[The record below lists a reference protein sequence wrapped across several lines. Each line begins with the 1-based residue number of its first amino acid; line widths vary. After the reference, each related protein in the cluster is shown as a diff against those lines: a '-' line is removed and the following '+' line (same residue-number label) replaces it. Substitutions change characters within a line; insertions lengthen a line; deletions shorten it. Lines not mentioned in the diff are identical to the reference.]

1 MKYRILFPLVLILPV
16 LVNAQLKIKN
26 AEDFKIGTV
35 LRFQKCDTMGI
46 TAGSGG
52 ENQTW
57 DFSQLKLKSDTNT
70 EWMVLPSATPY
81 ADKFPTATQVEK
93 YSDGSF
99 VYVDKEKDQS
109 NLVGYASAYM
119 AIAYPKPVPF
129 AKRPISYKDKCT
141 TNFTDNFAMSGMN
154 FSGSGT
160 ATIEAD
166 GYGKLILPNKTYKN
180 VLRVK
185 VTQLQMDTIKQYGS
199 VSRMN
204 TITYAWFD
212 GNNTSALFKIS
223 YTKSMGYNAASVE
236 YLLSEKNK

>member
-1 MKYRILFPLVLILPV
+1 MKYKILFSLVLILPV

-26 AEDFKIGTV
+26 AEDFKTGTV
-35 LRFQKCDTMGI
+35 LRFEICDTTGI
-46 TAGSGG
+46 TAGNGG

-57 DFSQLKLKSDTNT
+57 DFSKLKLKSDTNT
-70 EWMVLPSATPY
+70 EWIVLPSATPY
-81 ADKFPTATQVEK
+81 AGKFPTATQVEK
-93 YSDGSF
+93 YSDGSY
-99 VYVDKEKDQS
+99 VYVEKEKDQS

-119 AIAYPKPVPF
+119 VIAYPKPVLF
-129 AKRPISYKDKCT
+129 AKRPISYKAKYSS
-141 TNFTDNFAMSGMN
+141 NFTDNFTMSGMS

-166 GYGKLILPNKTYKN
+166 GYGQLILPDKTYKN

-185 VTQLQMDTIKQYGS
+185 VTQLQTDTIKQYGS

-212 GNNTSALFKIS
+212 GKSTSALFKIS
-223 YTKSMGYNAASVE
+223 YTKSMSYNSASVE
-236 YLLSEKNK
+236 YLLSEENK